1 LTFAFCLLPFAF
13 CLLPQTITTVPDIA
27 LASISTVS
35 ADGVAGWKRELGELA
50 TSLGN
55 N

>member
-1 LTFAFCLLPFAF
+1 MVIHCSLLPVKEFPVPF
-13 CLLPQTITTVPDIA
+13 NTVRDIA